1 MATSYEAKDLGLQL
15 FSGWLTLSDPQ
26 LKNVIIPFKSD
37 VTKTESLALVT
48 SPGPRANS
56 FKKAQVNL
64 WVSKRGILPL
74 IQLWTAS
81 QPEPPQPLVE
91 QARCGGF

>member
-1 MATSYEAKDLGLQL
+1 MKPKTWGLQL

-26 LKNVIIPFKSD
+26 LKNIIPFKSD

-48 SPGPRANS
+48 SPGPRENS

-64 WVSKRGILPL
+64 RVSKRGILPL